1 MNSSEKLSS
10 SLTKPVIDGVFLK
23 ETLKALKNDIST
35 YATYATKKLAT
46 SGGSMKRR
54 KSLRKTRKNK

>member
-23 ETLKALKNDIST
+23 ETLNALKQDIST
-35 YATYATKKLAT
+35 YATKNLSKF
-46 SGGSMKRR
+46 GGSMKRK